1 MVGAEMSEDDRKVV
15 TKRLQDLSYID

>member
-15 TKRLQDLSYID
+15 TKRLQDLGYID